1 MAGPVAI
8 CTSDVLRTALASY
21 AQLDPVMLDCSHSL
35 RASGWFTFKRLE
47 LPALLPGIVTGA
59 FVAFMSSLNNVALS
73 LFLFDARSE
82 VLRLRLWHI
91 IEDSLNVRADAA
103 SGALLLATLLL
114 SFEKK

>member
-1 MAGPVAI
+1 MTGPVAI
-8 CTSDVLRTALASY
+8 CTSGVLRTALASY

-82 VLRLRLWHI
+82 VLRLRL